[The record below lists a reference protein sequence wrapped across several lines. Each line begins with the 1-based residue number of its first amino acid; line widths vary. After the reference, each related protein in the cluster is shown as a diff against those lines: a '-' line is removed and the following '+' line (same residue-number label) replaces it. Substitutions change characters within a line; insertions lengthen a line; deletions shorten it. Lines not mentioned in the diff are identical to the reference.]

1 LIRSIC
7 IQYICIYLYRIHP
20 ICIYLGIKYDV
31 SIWIRFTLSVSNTL
45 QGFID
50 RFDQESPV
58 CIWVSNTLY
67 LSVSNS
73 PCMYLGIKYSV
84 SKILPVCIWVSNT
97 LYLSVSNSPYLYPT
111 HCRAVLIDSI
121 KKVLLQCPYPPSE
134 LQGSLTKDLLQ
145 CACPPRALQGSP

>member
-20 ICIYLGIKYDV
+20 ICIYLGIKYYA
-31 SIWIRFTLSVSNTL
+31 SIWIRFTLSVSSTL

-50 RFDQESPV
+50 RCDQESPV

-73 PCMYLGIKYSV
+73 TCMYLGIKYSV
-84 SKILPVCIWVSNT
+84 SICT
-97 LYLSVSNSPYLYPT
+97 NSPYLYPT